1 MAPLKEWLEDSL
13 KASHRL
19 LVTLPGEHYRTEQGK
34 AQKVVELLDL
44 IEQSNK
50 LLEQELKRK

>member
-1 MAPLKEWLEDSL
+1 MAPLKEWLENSL
-13 KASHRL
+13 KASHNL
-19 LVTLPGEHYRTEQGK
+19 LVCLSNDNFRIEQGK
-34 AQKVVELLDL
+34 AQKVKELLDL